1 MAKFYSQFHRALF
14 VALFFF
20 VGSVGLVHAQCVP
33 TNMGYTNQ
41 KGISNFTII
50 GDSGSEI
57 NHNSGVQEGYA
68 DYTSEKVNVTTG
80 NTYNFSATNSVKNGT
95 PTASMGIWIDY
106 DGTGNFEL
114 VYDSGETSNNYNF
127 SGSITLDKFV
137 SNTAVMRV
145 AAVYCYNNA
154 SCKTIPATPCDF
166 NNELSEVEDYTL
178 NISLPPIPVVN
189 DDDLTVFLNSTSGTT
204 NKINVTSN
212 DVLSSHGGTGDDY
225 KILNETSHGSL
236 TEITDGIFEYI
247 PNPDYMGTDSFTYS
261 LCDVNNNCSIG
272 TVNILVKPDTCTPT
286 STSEMHRYI
295 DNVTLT
301 GKTITL
307 NNTSGDNGGYKSF
320 FNLSPVDLIA
330 DINYNISITV
340 RGHQPNYAKDVFIDY
355 NRDGDFDDSNEYVA
369 TGSGDEGLNFTIP
382 TSVVSGNTVMRV
394 GTRDKWNS
402 TANSCSQYASG
413 KYEEF
418 EDYFIN
424 ITSSTPTPDPSPA
437 PTPSDP
443 TVYPDTDGDGI
454 TDNIDLDD
462 DNDGILDTVENNIC
476 KSNPSASKAETVFLY
491 ETFGAGT
498 NRVEI
503 DANFA
508 AASTTYEYLASGDV
522 VDGKYTVYHNA
533 RDIASWSAGYWYQ
546 GDDYTPN
553 DTNGRMAIF
562 NAENVA
568 GGVFYENQISGVTPD
583 VEVTYSFAVINLDRE
598 EHDPPRSKP
607 NVLMQILS
615 SDGTKI
621 LAEDSTKDIEPSD
634 SVSWEVFYLSFFP
647 KTSDFMV
654 RLINQSVGGLGND
667 LAIDDIRVVQLFC
680 DSDGDGVADVL
691 DIDDDH
697 DGIPNVVEL
706 GKASLDTDKDAT
718 LLGDNWIDSN
728 TNGVHDDF
736 ESGGTNHIDITNLTP
751 GTDFDGDGVPNY
763 LDLDS
768 DNDGVF
774 DALEYDGLGDID
786 ITGNGVGDGI
796 DSDGDG
802 VLDNI
807 DNYVGFGVASY
818 ASPVETTSG
827 TPDYLNPK
835 SGGIND
841 IPEIF
846 AHLDADNDGVIDG
859 STDADKDGILDAF
872 DTDTA
877 VFGSPRALNG
887 SFALYFD
894 GRNDYVAE
902 PSFMSSWA
910 EATLMCWIKIDP
922 SATGTRFIMGQD
934 NFYMQLDSNNNL
946 IASGGGKTITSDEPL
961 ATGVWI
967 HVTARFGDHLWLYT
981 NGNFSADKVSASG
994 GLAASTS
1001 SFSIGR
1007 TPDSNSN
1014 YFMGEIDEVRVF
1026 NEAIYSSPIRKM
1038 IYQELDETD
1047 LNQGQII
1054 PKQIN
1059 SNLSSGLQR
1068 YYKLDDFQDD
1078 KLKDHSL
1085 NNSAVATIY
1094 NVKDIMGQTAPLPFE
1109 TMANGDWG
1117 SKSTWLHGD
1126 VWDIDDEAN
1135 INEWVIVNVAHE
1147 VTTSYS
1153 HTTLGL
1159 IVDEN
1164 ARLDVLNDS
1173 DLNNTWYLELNGDI
1187 DLHGESQLIQTKDS
1201 DLVAGTQGALEVD
1214 QQGETSQHNYN
1225 YWSSPVHSSNP
1236 NSAVDGDESY
1246 TVASVLMDGSDEYN
1260 PKPISFIGG
1269 YDGVKTDTSISIA
1282 EYWIWKYANNKS
1294 DTYALWQHMKST
1306 GEMFV
1311 GEGYTMKG
1319 PGAKGSKP
1327 EQNYTFKGVPNN
1339 GEITLKIHPGN
1350 EYLVGNPYP
1359 SAIDAHEFL
1368 EDNQS
1373 ALDGTLYFWEH
1384 YGGNSH
1390 YSKDYE
1396 GGYGVYNYS
1405 GGTPAMTGT
1414 AAAAAPSHS
1423 ASPEK
1428 TPHRYIP
1435 VGQGFFVKADTATE
1449 ADIVFENDQRI
1460 FVTESTNTSVFVK
1473 NASTKTSKQEGSKNE
1488 DLRPKIRINYE
1499 SPKGYV
1505 RQLLTTVDDHATM
1518 GVDWGYD
1525 GLINETNIEDM
1536 YWEVEN
1542 ADYVIQGIDAITEQ
1556 TVLPLTVKTKSGGL
1570 IEISI
1575 HALEN
1580 LPDDVPVYLKDYDTF
1595 HDLKAGSFFVNVDSG
1610 LISDRFAIAFST
1622 EGNTLDIV
1630 EENIQSLGLFY
1641 NKQSS
1646 SIIINNPNSM
1656 NIEGLKAV
1664 NMLGQMV
1671 FEYPVHASD
1680 TKISLP
1686 TSLASGVYVCSMIVD
1701 GTEVS
1706 KKIVISE

>member
-20 VGSVGLVHAQCVP
+20 VNQFSLNAQCP
-33 TNMGYTNQ
+33 TPSGIKSNWGT
-41 KGISNFTII
+41 GISNFTIN
-50 GDSGSEI
+50 GDPGSTI
-57 NHNSGVQEGYA
+57 NNPSSVEQKHENF
-68 DYTSEKVNVTTG
+68 TSMSVNVTAG
-80 NTYNFSATNSVKNGT
+80 KTYTFSAENKNNSWSSIKTIV
-95 PTASMGIWIDY
+95 WIDY
-106 DGTGNFEL
+106 GNGDF
-114 VYDSGETSNNYNF
+114 VRAYDSGAYSNNLDV
-127 SGSITLDKFV
+127 SGTIEITKKLQ
-137 SNTAVMRV
+137 NTAVLRI
-145 AAVYCYNNA
+145 ATFYCETCDPKYD
-154 SCKTIPATPCDF
+154 TGPCDF
-166 NNELSEVEDYTL
+166 SGKDAEVEDYTL
-178 NISLPPIPVVN
+178 NIATPSTPKAYDDQLVV
-189 DDDLTVFLNSTSGTT
+189 TKNSSSGTA
-204 NKINVTSN
+204 NQINIASN
-212 DVLSSHGGTGDDY
+212 DTQS
-225 KILNETSHGSL
+225 IHGSGADNYSITSSPKYGTV
-236 TEITDGIFEYI
+236 TEISDGVIQYI
-247 PNPDYMGTDSFTYS
+247 PNTDYVGPDSFTYS
-261 LCDVNNNCSIG
+261 FFDSTGNFDSATVYLAVNYGACIPNTSKAGFAITNVDLNGEYSTAINNSSGDDGGYASYFNASSVQLFPGKSYTIYVDVTG
-272 TVNILVKPDTCTPT
+272 
-286 STSEMHRYI
+286 EQMHRFLY
-295 DNVTLT
+295 
-301 GKTITL
+301 
-307 NNTSGDNGGYKSF
+307 
-320 FNLSPVDLIA
+320 
-330 DINYNISITV
+330 
-340 RGHQPNYAKDVFIDY
+340 IDY
-355 NRDGDFDDSNEYVA
+355 NRNGVFETSEITRGTSNTAEFVVF
-369 TGSGDEGLNFTIP
+369 TVPSDVVEGI
-382 TSVVSGNTVMRV
+382 TVMRV
-394 GTRDKWNS
+394 GINQYWFDANPSPCGS
-402 TANSCSQYASG
+402 TSKTQ
-413 KYEEF
+413 EF
-418 EDYFIN
+418 EDYFVN
-424 ITSSTPTPDPSPA
+424 ITSSSPIPDPSPS

-462 DNDGILDTVENNIC
+462 DNDGILDTVEN
-476 KSNPSASKAETVFLY
+476 SNCTLNPYATVAKTVFLY
-491 ETFGAGT
+491 ETFGTGT
-498 NRVEI
+498 TRVEI
-503 DANFA
+503 DENFA

-568 GGVFYENQISGVTPD
+568 GGIFYENQIDGVTPN
-583 VEVTYSFAVINLDRE
+583 VTVTYSFAAINLDRVD
-598 EHDPPRSKP
+598 DPSRSKP
-607 NVLMQILS
+607 EILMEVIAPDGSTIASKNIDPIGASDNTGWVINELTFIPSTS
-615 SDGTKI
+615 SFT
-621 LAEDSTKDIEPSD
+621 
-634 SVSWEVFYLSFFP
+634 
-647 KTSDFMV
+647 V
-654 RLINQSVGGLGND
+654 RLSNLASGGYGND
-667 LAIDDIRVVQLFC
+667 LAIDDILVEQLFC

-691 DIDDDH
+691 DIDDDN

-706 GKASLDTDKDAT
+706 GLSDSDGDGTLYGNTDWADTNKD
-718 LLGDNWIDSN
+718 
-728 TNGVHDDF
+728 GVHDSYP
-736 ESGGTNHIDITNLTP
+736 SGVLLQ
-751 GTDFDGDGVPNY
+751 DFDGDGIPNY

-774 DALEYDGLGDID
+774 DALEYDGFGDID
-786 ITGNGVGDGI
+786 ITGNGVGDGV

-802 VLDNI
+802 VLDSV

-818 ASPVETTSG
+818 APPVETTSG

-835 SGGIND
+835 SGGSND

-859 STDADKDGILDAF
+859 STDIDKDGILDAF

-877 VFGSPRALNG
+877 VFGSPRDLVG
-887 SFALYFD
+887 SYALYFD

-934 NFYMQLDSNNNL
+934 NFYMQLDSNNYL

-994 GLAASTS
+994 GLATSTS

-1007 TPDSNSN
+1007 TPDSDSN

-1026 NEAIYSSPIRKM
+1026 NEAVYSSPIRKM
-1038 IYQELDETD
+1038 IYQELDETN

-1094 NVKDIMGQTAPLPFE
+1094 NVKDIMGQTAPLPFV
-1109 TMANGDWG
+1109 TKANGDWG

-1147 VTTSYS
+1147 VTTNYS

-1236 NSAVDGDESY
+1236 NSVIDGDESY
-1246 TVASVLMDGSDEYN
+1246 TVGSVLMDGSDEDN
-1260 PKPISFIGG
+1260 PKAISFIGG

-1294 DTYALWQHMKST
+1294 DTYALWQHVKSG
-1306 GEMFV
+1306 GELFV
-1311 GEGYTMKG
+1311 AEGFTMKG

-1414 AAAAAPSHS
+1414 AATADPSHS

-1449 ADIVFENDQRI
+1449 ADIVFQNDQRI
-1460 FVTESTNTSVFVK
+1460 FVTETTNTSVFVK
-1473 NASTKTSKQEGSKNE
+1473 NASTKTSKQEDSKNE
-1488 DLRPKIRINYE
+1488 DVRPKIRINYE

-1536 YWEVEN
+1536 YWEVED
-1542 ADYVIQGIDAITEQ
+1542 ADYVIQGIDAINEQ

-1580 LPDDVPVYLKDYDTF
+1580 LPDDVPVYLKDYDTY

-1610 LISDRFAIAFST
+1610 LISDRFAIVFSN
-1622 EGNTLDIV
+1622 EGNTLDIA

-1646 SIIINNPNSM
+1646 SIIINNPKNM